1 MEQRDSKGSLT
12 YPCRV
17 SFVNWS
23 SFQAT
28 IHALIFLVN
37 WFVFQTKLHLL
48 MGFAV
53 HHLPEGLDYCLEDR
67 QTIAHV
73 VQANCLAAPLSA
85 NRR

>member
-17 SFVNWS
+17 YFVNWS

-28 IHALIFLVN
+28 LHAPVFLVN
-37 WFVFQTKLHLL
+37 WFVFQTRLNLMMGFAVHPL

-53 HHLPEGLDYCLEDR
+53 HHLPDRLDY
-67 QTIAHV
+67 
-73 VQANCLAAPLSA
+73 
-85 NRR
+85 

>member
-1 MEQRDSKGSLT
+1 M
-12 YPCRV
+12 
-17 SFVNWS
+17 NWS

-53 HHLPEGLDYCLEDR
+53 HHLPERLDYRQEDR

-73 VQANCLAAPLSA
+73 VQAHCLPAPLSA